1 MSPRDPTDLARLDP
15 AAQPLVETLD
25 ALYSL
30 LEAVEMYQKHRNDGN
45 EMCAFLTARH
55 ARACWDE
62 LTRRDGPQERAA
74 NARIQAYMDEPGEA
88 AEIKNF
94 SVSGKRR

>member
-15 AAQPLVETLD
+15 AAQPLVETID

-30 LEAVEMYQKHRNDGN
+30 LEAVEKELGN
-45 EMCAFLTARH
+45 GTYNEIGPAARH

-74 NARIQAYMDEPGEA
+74 NARIQAYMDESGEA
-88 AEIKNF
+88 AEIKHF
-94 SVSGKRR
+94 SVSGKK